1 MQKLCVVVAAI
12 TLSALAS
19 PASAASLI
27 FNDVTF
33 PGTGVPLSVTGS
45 DGKVFTFSAG
55 PSSQFEAFKSGGIG
69 SFPAGT
75 YFLAPGLGN
84 TTSIDV
90 SLSSPVSSISI
101 PVSSDRTGNSPYTST
116 VKFFDGALL
125 VDTITLSGNTLNP
138 PEVFTFDGLT
148 TSVDISTSATSPF
161 GYTQN
166 IGPIAY
172 DLAATPL
179 PAALPLFAGGL
190 GALGFF
196 GWRRKRKP
204 AALAA

>member
-1 MQKLCVVVAAI
+1 MQKLYAMVTAV
-12 TLSALAS
+12 TLTALAG
-19 PASAASLI
+19 PASAASLT

-45 DGKVFTFSAG
+45 NGNAFTFSAG

-84 TTSIDV
+84 NTPIDV
-90 SLSSPVSSISI
+90 SFSSPVSSISI

-116 VKFFDGALL
+116 VKFFDGASLI
-125 VDTITLSGNTLNP
+125 DTITLSGNTLNP
-138 PEVFTFDGLT
+138 PEVFTFDGVT
-148 TSVDISTSATSPF
+148 TSVDISTSANSPF

-172 DLAATPL
+172 DLTTTPL

-190 GALGFF
+190 GALGLF
-196 GWRRKRKP
+196 GWRKRK
-204 AALAA
+204 AVA

>member
-1 MQKLCVVVAAI
+1 MKKLCVVASAVA
-12 TLSALAS
+12 LSAFAA
-19 PASAASLI
+19 PASAASLT

-45 DGKVFTFSAG
+45 NGDVFTFSAG
-55 PSSQFEAFKSGGIG
+55 PSSQFEAFESGGTG

-84 TTSIDV
+84 TTPIDV
-90 SLSSPVSSISI
+90 SFSSPVSSISI

-116 VKFFDGALL
+116 VKFFDGASL

-138 PEVFTFDGLT
+138 PEVFTYDGAT
-148 TSVDISTSATSPF
+148 TRVDISTSASSPF

-166 IGPIAY
+166 IGPIGY
-172 DLAATPL
+172 DLTATPL

-190 GALGFF
+190 GALGLF
-196 GWRRKRKP
+196 GWRKRRTV
-204 AALAA
+204 A